1 MVQRDGLVDKL
12 VVRADGTGQVSHAGS
27 ALVAGVAD
35 RVGLTRA
42 LSAAMAPTRQ
52 RRSAHDPGVVL
63 RDLAVMLADGGDCL
77 ADLGALRDQL
87 DLYGNVAS
95 DSTAFRVIDSID
107 EACLDRLRGAVALA
121 RARAW
126 KLGARPQRAGKND
139 RDTRPELTVIDVDA
153 TLTTA
158 YSAKEQAAG
167 NFKHGFGHHPLLCYL
182 DETGEAL
189 AGILRPGNAGSN
201 TAADHKQVIDLALA
215 QLDPQALE
223 GEILVR
229 GDGAGATH
237 ELTDYCR
244 EGQMRFSFGFDLT
257 EPVREAIIAM
267 PETAWINA
275 IRADGSEREHS
286 QVCEITDSVDLS
298 TWPAGSRLIARRTK
312 LREGDQQSFSDHDG
326 YRLAVFITDQQD
338 DDIPQLDLTHRGH
351 ARVED
356 RIRQGKDCGLR
367 NLPFQSFA
375 HNQVW
380 LWLVMAAQDL
390 IAWTA
395 QLCLADAARAWELKR
410 LRYRL
415 LHQSGRIARHARRTI
430 MRLARDWPWSGQLA
444 DAFARLQ
451 ALPPPA

>member
-1 MVQRDGLVDKL
+1 MVKRDGLVDKL

-42 LSAAMAPTRQ
+42 LSEAMAATRQ
-52 RRSAHDPGVVL
+52 RRSEHDPGVVL

-77 ADLGALRDQL
+77 ADMGALRDQL
-87 DLYGNVAS
+87 DLFGNVCS

-107 EACLDRLRGAVALA
+107 EEGLARLRGAVALA
-121 RARAW
+121 RSRAW
-126 KLGARPQRAGKND
+126 QLGARPQRREEREG
-139 RDTRPELTVIDVDA
+139 PELTVIDIDA

-158 YSAKEQAAG
+158 HSEKDDAHG
-167 NFKHGFGHHPLLCYL
+167 NFKGGYGHHPLLCYL
-182 DETGEAL
+182 DDTGEAP

-201 TAADHKQVIDLALA
+201 TASDHKLVLDLALG
-215 QLDPQALE
+215 QLDRRALE

-229 GDGAGATH
+229 GDGAGSTH
-237 ELTDYCR
+237 ELTVYCR
-244 EGQMRFSFGFDLT
+244 EGGMRFSFGFDLS
-257 EPVREAIIAM
+257 EPVRDAIVMM
-267 PETAWINA
+267 PETAWVKA
-275 IRADGSEREHS
+275 IRADGTEREHS
-286 QVCEITDSVDLS
+286 QVCEITDRVDLS
-298 TWPAGSRLIARRTK
+298 SWPEGSRLIARRTK
-312 LREGDQQSFSDHDG
+312 LREGDQQSFADHDG
-326 YRLAVFITDQQD
+326 YRLAVFLTDQPGD
-338 DDIPQLDLTHRGH
+338 DVPQLDLTHRGH

-367 NLPFQSFA
+367 NLPFKSFH

-380 LWLVMAAQDL
+380 LWLVMLAQDL
-390 IAWTA
+390 VAWTG

-430 MRLARDWPWSGQLA
+430 LRLSEDWPWAGQLA
-444 DAFARLQ
+444 AAFARLQ
-451 ALPPPA
+451 ALPAPTG

>member
-12 VVRADGTGQVSHAGS
+12 VVKADGTGQVSHAGS

-42 LSAAMAPTRQ
+42 LSGPMAPTRQ

-107 EACLDRLRGAVALA
+107 EACLGRLRGAVAVA

-126 KLGARPQRAGKND
+126 KLGARSQRASKND
-139 RDTRPELTVIDVDA
+139 SDARAELTVVDVDA

-158 YSAKEQAAG
+158 YSDKEQAAG
-167 NFKHGFGHHPLLCYL
+167 NFKGGFGHHPLLCYL
-182 DETGEAL
+182 DQTGEAL

-215 QLDPQALE
+215 QLDGQALE

-229 GDGAGATH
+229 ADGAGATH
-237 ELTDYCR
+237 DLTDYCR
-244 EGQMRFSFGFDLT
+244 EGQMRFSVGFDLT

-267 PETAWINA
+267 PETAWRNA
-275 IRADGSEREHS
+275 IRADGSERKHS
-286 QVCEITDSVDLS
+286 QVCEITGFSRADSSERRNAQRFGGCDEEQATV
-298 TWPAGSRLIARRTK
+298 AGAIPRSC
-312 LREGDQQSFSDHDG
+312 G
-326 YRLAVFITDQQD
+326 YA
-338 DDIPQLDLTHRGH
+338 
-351 ARVED
+351 
-356 RIRQGKDCGLR
+356 
-367 NLPFQSFA
+367 
-375 HNQVW
+375 
-380 LWLVMAAQDL
+380 
-390 IAWTA
+390 
-395 QLCLADAARAWELKR
+395 
-410 LRYRL
+410 
-415 LHQSGRIARHARRTI
+415 
-430 MRLARDWPWSGQLA
+430 
-444 DAFARLQ
+444 
-451 ALPPPA
+451 